1 MYKNQL
7 QELAQRSCFNLPSY
21 ACVRE
26 GPDHAPRFK
35 ASVNFN
41 GEIFQGPSNCTTL
54 RQAEHAAAEDET
66 GVYKNLLQE
75 TAHRAGLK
83 LPVYTTVRSGPGH
96 QPVFTSTVE
105 LANICLVGEPAKT
118 KKQAEKNAAM
128 AAWSALRKIPD
139 LEPSSWVKDIGSGV
153 GQEHEQVVRVLCNF
167 KSTEE
172 TNQHLLPQKQRG
184 KALLGCNEG
193 TSSLSF
199 PRFQQQ
205 WRSLEPAV
213 DLPVTSTCQQKHKR
227 SSLQPPIL
235 SPATR
240 VASKSQFSPN
250 SGVSSREL
258 FSPKDKFSSPSY
270 LPTYRPISALNN
282 SSLARSQET
291 QIEGRNRELVHETAM
306 LQGKTSSFVVP
317 AYSKHFPSQPFSS
330 SPPLKIHTAA
340 DSVRNSPSLLARRTM
355 ITGIAPAVQ
364 IRSVIPVC
372 ATPPLRPSLQPPTP
386 PIADD
391 RSAVAPAK
399 DTELLAANSKL
410 SNLRL

>member
-54 RQAEHAAAEDET
+54 RQAEHAAAEVALTNLSSRAPSRSLAARVLDET

-105 LANICLVGEPAKT
+105 LANISLVGEPAKT

-128 AAWSALRKIPD
+128 AAWSAVRKIPD
-139 LEPSSWVKDIGSGV
+139 LEPSSWLKDIGSG
-153 GQEHEQVVRVLCNF
+153 GGEEHEQVVRVLCNF
-167 KSTEE
+167 KSTED

-184 KALLGCNEG
+184 RHCWLQRRYLI
-193 TSSLSF
+193 SQFS
-199 PRFQQQ
+199 RFQQQ

-306 LQGKTSSFVVP
+306 LQEKHLLLWFRLIQNIFRRSHL
-317 AYSKHFPSQPFSS
+317 ALLLLSKFILQ
-330 SPPLKIHTAA
+330 
-340 DSVRNSPSLLARRTM
+340 
-355 ITGIAPAVQ
+355 Q
-364 IRSVIPVC
+364 I
-372 ATPPLRPSLQPPTP
+372 
-386 PIADD
+386 
-391 RSAVAPAK
+391 
-399 DTELLAANSKL
+399 
-410 SNLRL
+410 